1 MSKKERSHGEQMNT
15 LGAINAL
22 YEMINIMFDKA
33 KKLEIIVQ
41 EDERK
46 EKEREN
52 VK

>member
-1 MSKKERSHGEQMNT
+1 MSKKERSHGEQMLTIGQVN
-15 LGAINAL
+15 IL
-22 YEMINIMFDKA
+22 YQMINIMFDKA

-52 VK
+52 AK